1 MPARRAVNPDWTTAA
16 ALERARACTPEAWID
31 AYLAPDPGRTRG
43 YATACAGS
51 DGGGAARLK

>member
-1 MPARRAVNPDWTTAA
+1 VNPDWTTAA